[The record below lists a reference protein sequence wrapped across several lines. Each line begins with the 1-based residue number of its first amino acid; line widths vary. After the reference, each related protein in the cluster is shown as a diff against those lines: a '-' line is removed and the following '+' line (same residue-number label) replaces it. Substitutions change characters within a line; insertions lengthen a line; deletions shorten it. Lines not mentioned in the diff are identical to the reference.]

1 MELVNCAN
9 DCLQAVDEYFLPS
22 IEALIKGGVDLLAFD
37 TIPSQQEAIMICKCL
52 QKTALDFPACI
63 SFSCKVKPLFDII
76 PS

>member
-1 MELVNCAN
+1 MELVNFAN
-9 DCLQAVDEYFLPS
+9 DYLQALDTYFLPS

-52 QKTALDFPACI
+52 QKAAPDFPAWI
-63 SFSCKVKPLFDII
+63 SFSCKVKQFFDII